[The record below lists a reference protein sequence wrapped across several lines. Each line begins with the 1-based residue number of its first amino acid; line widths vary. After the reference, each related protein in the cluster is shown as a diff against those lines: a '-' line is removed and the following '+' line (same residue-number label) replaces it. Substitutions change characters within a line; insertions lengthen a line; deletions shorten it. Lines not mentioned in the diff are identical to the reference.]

1 MTRRAKVLVARGPFL
16 AALVCGTLGVVTPC
30 RPALA
35 WGQEG
40 HSVVAEIAQRRL
52 SPRAAAMVAR
62 VLGRGRSLASVASW
76 PDDVRAERPGTSRWH
91 FVDIPIASNH
101 YDAAENCAPTP
112 QGDCAIAELARL
124 RSELRCARGATA
136 RQEALKF
143 AVHVV
148 GDLHQPL
155 HTVDEDKGGNAIP
168 VQVQLRG
175 LVCSQAC
182 RAPLASNFHLAWDI
196 DLIHAVV
203 FDWGAYVDR
212 LESGWL
218 KSAEARTRG
227 AAGGTP
233 VDWALETH
241 AAAQTV
247 WNLLPADHVINDD
260 YFQKVL
266 PTIDRQLGL
275 AGLRL
280 ARFLNEAYGSNRCPV
295 R

>member
-1 MTRRAKVLVARGPFL
+1 MKTIWF
-16 AALVCGTLGVVTPC
+16 AALLALF
-30 RPALA
+30 PAHQAIA

-52 SPRAAAMVAR
+52 SPQAAAAVAR
-62 VLGRGRSLASVASW
+62 LLGRGHSLASVASW
-76 PDDVRAERPGTSRWH
+76 ADDVRDARPDTSRWH
-91 FVDIPIASNH
+91 FVDIPLASDR
-101 YDAAENCAPTP
+101 YVAAEHCAPSP
-112 QGDCAIAELARL
+112 QGDCAIAELDRL
-124 RSELRCARGATA
+124 KSALRCGRGANT
-136 RQEALKF
+136 RLEALKF

-155 HTVDEDKGGNAIP
+155 HTVDEQRGGNAIP

-182 RAPLASNFHLAWDI
+182 KAPLASNFHLAWDS
-196 DLIHAVV
+196 DLIHAAVW
-203 FDWGAYVDR
+203 DWGAYVDR

-218 KSAEARTRG
+218 KSGEARTRQ
-227 AAGGTP
+227 AAGGRP

-241 AAAQTV
+241 AAARTV
-247 WNLLPADHVINDD
+247 WNLLPPNRVIDDD
-260 YFQKVL
+260 YFRKVL

-280 ARFLNEAYGSNRCPV
+280 ARFLNEAYGSKACPA
-295 R
+295 RY

>member
-1 MTRRAKVLVARGPFL
+1 MKTTWF
-16 AALVCGTLGVVTPC
+16 AALLAILPAHQ
-30 RPALA
+30 ALA

-52 SPRAAAMVAR
+52 SPQAAAMVAR
-62 VLGRGRSLASVASW
+62 LLGHGHSLASIASW
-76 PDDVRAERPGTSRWH
+76 ADDVRDARPGTSRWH
-91 FVDIPIASNH
+91 FVDMPLASDR
-101 YDAAENCAPTP
+101 YVPAEHCAPSP
-112 QGDCAIAELARL
+112 QGDCVIAELDRL
-124 RSELRCARGATA
+124 KNALRCGRSADTR
-136 RQEALKF
+136 REALKF
-143 AVHVV
+143 AVHFV

-155 HTVDEDKGGNAIP
+155 HTVDEQRGGNAIP

-182 RAPLASNFHLAWDI
+182 RAPLASNFHAAWDS
-196 DLIHAVV
+196 DLIHAAVW
-203 FDWGAYVDR
+203 DWGAYVER

-218 KSAEARTRG
+218 KSREARTPQV
-227 AAGGTP
+227 AGGRP

-241 AAAQTV
+241 GTARTV
-247 WNLLPADHVINDD
+247 WNLLPPGRVLDEG

-280 ARFLNEAYGSNRCPV
+280 ARFLNEAYGSKACPT
-295 R
+295 RY